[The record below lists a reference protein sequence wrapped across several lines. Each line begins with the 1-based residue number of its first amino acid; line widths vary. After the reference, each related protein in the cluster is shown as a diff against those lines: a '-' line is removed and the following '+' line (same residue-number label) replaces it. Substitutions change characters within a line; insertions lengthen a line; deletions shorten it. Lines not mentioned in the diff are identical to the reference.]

1 MKLKEKAATA
11 YGRTKALAGKVAAG
25 AALASV
31 SALSFAQE
39 SGVQAD
45 IEAVIDAQ
53 KTIALGVVVAGTI
66 AMLAIKYSK
75 LVRRA

>member
-1 MKLKEKAATA
+1 MKLKEKAKAA
-11 YGRTKALAGKVAAG
+11 YGRTKALAGKIAAG

-31 SALSFAQE
+31 SALSFAQ
-39 SGVQAD
+39 STVQAD
-45 IEAVIDAQ
+45 IEAVIDEQ
-53 KTIALGVVVAGTI
+53 KGIALAVVVAGTI